1 MKNNIIDKE
10 NLNKPSLML
19 TLKLYM
25 HMTIYLVHNRLLY
38 IYFLLSSCLL
48 ENRIPVT
55 FIIAQILLSLRI
67 LTTQL

>member
-1 MKNNIIDKE
+1 
-10 NLNKPSLML
+10 
-19 TLKLYM
+19 M
-25 HMTIYLVHNRLLY
+25 HMTIYIHIYIQYIYLHAYDMHMTILDFY

-55 FIIAQILLSLRI
+55 FIIAQILLSLCI